1 MKTFYFAILVA
12 SVFVVSVSAQTAK
25 ISPDDLK
32 TLEGSQW
39 IGTLTYLDYS
49 SNKKTSI
56 KSNVTVSRPA
66 SDKLTWTFEYQ
77 YPDEPKANS
86 KDSVVLSP
94 NGITFD
100 GATVIERVKLPDGTL
115 KFVTTKDGVDNGKKA
130 FYRFTYLAGKN
141 AFSVKK
147 EARLEGT
154 TEYFVRNE
162 YVWTR

>member
-1 MKTFYFAILVA
+1 MKTLYIAILIA
-12 SVFVVSVSAQTAK
+12 SVFVVSTSAQAAK

-32 TLEGSQW
+32 TLEGAQW

-56 KSNVTVSRPA
+56 KSNVTISRSA
-66 SDKLTWTFEYQ
+66 ADSLAWNFEYQ

-86 KDSVVLSP
+86 KDSVILSRD
-94 NGITFD
+94 GKTFD
-100 GATVIERVKLPDGTL
+100 GETVIERTKLPDGTL
-115 KFVTTKDGVDNGKKA
+115 KFVTTKDGEDNGKKA
-130 FYRFTYLAGKN
+130 LYRFTYLAGKN
-141 AFSVKK
+141 ALSVKK
-147 EARLEGT
+147 EARIEGT